1 MVFFA
6 GQYTFHYGCF
16 IGPRCVILWYFLQ
29 ANIHSIMGSEDQ
41 VLNLMRLLDGGIN
54 QAENIEDK
62 LDSYDKILQVTY
74 FSMRHNQYN

>member
-1 MVFFA
+1 
-6 GQYTFHYGCF
+6 
-16 IGPRCVILWYFLQ
+16 
-29 ANIHSIMGSEDQ
+29 MGSEDQ

-74 FSMRHNQYN
+74 NYMYSLSQTMIKMDSC

>member
-1 MVFFA
+1 M
-6 GQYTFHYGCF
+6 
-16 IGPRCVILWYFLQ
+16 IFLQ

-74 FSMRHNQYN
+74 NYM